1 MDSALV
7 ATSSTAFIGAFKD
20 ILSDNFSLVLAFM
33 AGILVWVCMKYWVFG
48 SVGMEG
54 GYGGS
59 GTYKGI
65 DGGMLRDYDMRQ
77 FNARSR
83 DTIM

>member
-33 AGILVWVCMKYWVFG
+33 AGILVWVIMKNWVFG
-48 SVGMEG
+48 SAPMVGG
-54 GYGGS
+54 

>member
-7 ATSSTAFIGAFKD
+7 SSSTSAFIGAFKS
-20 ILSDNFSLVLAFM
+20 ILSDNFSLVLLFV
-33 AGILVWVCMKYWVFG
+33 AGILVWVIMKHWVFG

-59 GTYKGI
+59 GVYKGI

-83 DTIM
+83 DTYM

>member
-33 AGILVWVCMKYWVFG
+33 AGILVWVIMKNWVFG
-48 SVGMEG
+48 SAPMVGT
-54 GYGGS
+54 
-59 GTYKGI
+59 GTYNGI

>member
-1 MDSALV
+1 M
-7 ATSSTAFIGAFKD
+7 GAFKN
-20 ILSDNFSLVLAFM
+20 ILSDNFSYVLAFM
-33 AGILVWVCMKYWVFG
+33 AGILVWVIMKNWVFG
-48 SVGMEG
+48 SAPMVSGT
-54 GYGGS
+54 